1 MIPRTLA
8 IVMLTATSLAFAPPV
23 LAQEAAELPEIAAED
38 VTAGQVVSFV
48 NAMIAIERVRRE
60 YLPRIEA
67 AETEDARNA
76 LVEEADAAAM
86 AAVDEVA
93 GISPAEYLAI
103 GRAAQDNED
112 LTQRISTRF
121 VELRE
126 KQKGRQP
133 MQQPA
138 TEGAAQQDQPAE
150 D

>member
-1 MIPRTLA
+1 
-8 IVMLTATSLAFAPPV
+8 
-23 LAQEAAELPEIAAED
+23 
-38 VTAGQVVSFV
+38 
-48 NAMIAIERVRRE
+48 
-60 YLPRIEA
+60 
-67 AETEDARNA
+67 
-76 LVEEADAAAM
+76 M

-103 GRAAQDNED
+103 GQAARGSEE
-112 LTQRISTRF
+112 LTQRITTRF

-138 TEGAAQQDQPAE
+138 PDASAQEDPAQEDQPAE